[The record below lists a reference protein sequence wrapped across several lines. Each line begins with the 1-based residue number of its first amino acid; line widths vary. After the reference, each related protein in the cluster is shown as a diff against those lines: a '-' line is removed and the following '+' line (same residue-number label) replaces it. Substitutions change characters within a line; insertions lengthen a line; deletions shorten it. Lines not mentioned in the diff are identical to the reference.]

1 MPRICGKQNMH
12 TKCQT
17 AKLKGKNNLIGLEY
31 RCNEFLRNT
40 YQLASPASE
49 QELSRRQT
57 SRVHKATT
65 FLVQLNN
72 FQLFGVNHVTRIF
85 VHHVTKYSARLI
97 HLQVQILDKA
107 QVAIC
112 NSFASTSARLTIF
125 VSKNVLK

>member
-17 AKLKGKNNLIGLEY
+17 EKPKGKNNLVGLEY
-31 RCNEFLRNT
+31 RYNEFLIRGT
-40 YQLASPASE
+40 YELDSLASE

-57 SRVHKATT
+57 SRVHKAMK

-72 FQLFGVNHVTRIF
+72 FQLFRENHVTRIC
-85 VHHVTKYSARLI
+85 VLHVTKYSAILI
-97 HLQVQILDKA
+97 HSRVQILDKA

-112 NSFASTSARLTIF
+112 RSTIPSL
-125 VSKNVLK
+125 LQMLD

>member
-1 MPRICGKQNMH
+1 MH

-17 AKLKGKNNLIGLEY
+17 EKLKGKNNLVCLEY
-31 RCNEFLRNT
+31 RYNEFLRNT
-40 YQLASPASE
+40 YELHSPSSE

-57 SRVHKATT
+57 SRVHKATK

-72 FQLFGVNHVTRIF
+72 FQLFRENHVTRIF
-85 VHHVTKYSARLI
+85 VHHVTKYSAILI

-112 NSFASTSARLTIF
+112 RSTTPSLLQT
-125 VSKNVLK
+125 LD